1 MADQEKDLR
10 RRATILQEIE
20 DRERAIAAA
29 RANSA
34 LNQNLLNRYLII
46 QAEKTKNAAKEL
58 KKLNQERLD
67 GAKDA
72 EEVNNSLSG
81 MYKNLSKFEADRIAQ
96 TQKSNSLSQDQV
108 AKIDKLAS
116 LNRDIAKL
124 TFEDVQQRTALLN
137 QYRDI
142 QESIGIISQE
152 DQIILDNLAAQNT
165 MAASYGQMT
174 KTQKEFLEKQLA
186 VYDGI
191 KDTIGGILE
200 TASLLTSNL
209 MGAMGAAVIGV
220 GYGLEKW
227 GKSVRSFGGYVDSAQ
242 ISSVALGLVF
252 KDAEEVTKGLSKEFG
267 GLKDV
272 TFATQLNTNLMA
284 TNMGITGAE
293 AANVVGSFA
302 RLNEGSASTAMDM
315 AAATKSMG
323 KAAGVP
329 IDSLMKDVAG
339 STKAFAEYGKNGGIN
354 ISKAAVAAAKMG
366 VSMDSMTKVTDSL
379 LDFETSINSE
389 MELGAMLGKRLNLD
403 RARGLAF
410 EGDMTGAVKATLDEL
425 GGIEAFNEMDIF
437 QKRKAAE
444 LLGLSVDEFQKM
456 AANADKISDIGEGS
470 NSKWSMLWESTT
482 AFVTGPL
489 AGLAKGFGSSLIAIG
504 QMGTGLSSIGINM
517 GGIVKSS
524 AEFVKNIVKAGASKV
539 AGMFGKGGP
548 GESASQFAGGSFSK
562 GKELLAQR
570 NASVTG
576 KTPATAATPTA
587 GGGGADQ
594 ANKFGKI
601 KASDLIK
608 GAAALLIL
616 AAALWVSAKAFQEF
630 AKVEWEDVGKG
641 LVGLVGLAAIAYVLG
656 KAQGEMIKGAIA
668 VALLGVALIPFAFAM
683 SLIAGLDIGSV
694 LAAAAGLVIFGAAV
708 FALGALMFTGVGA
721 LVFGAGLL
729 ALTGLGLALIVLGTG
744 LTLVGNGF
752 SAISASL
759 PAIMEQISAVSQIDY
774 MPILGLAGA
783 LSVLAFAL
791 AAVAASGMLALPALM
806 ALGLVAGGAAMLFG
820 GGEGGGKTDSTSQLI
835 EEIKGLR
842 ADLNAGKISVHMDG
856 QKVTSRVSAIV
867 DKSSSNSYGKS

>member
-10 RRATILQEIE
+10 RRATILKEIE
-20 DRERAIAAA
+20 DREKAIAAA

-46 QAEKTKNAAKEL
+46 QNQKTKEAAQEL

-67 GAKDA
+67 GAKNA
-72 EEVNNSLSG
+72 EEVNNSLNG
-81 MYKNLSKFEADRIAQ
+81 LYKNLSKFEADRIAQ

-108 AKIDKLAS
+108 GKIDKLAS

-124 TFEDVQQRTALLN
+124 TFEDVQQRAALLN

-142 QESIGIISQE
+142 EESIGIISSE

-209 MGAMGAAVIGV
+209 MGATGAAVMGV
-220 GYGLEKW
+220 GMGLDKW

-242 ISSVALGLVF
+242 VSSFALGFAF
-252 KDAEEVTKGLSKEFG
+252 KDAEEVTKSLSKEFG

-272 TFATQLNTNLMA
+272 SFQTQLNTNLMA
-284 TNMGITGAE
+284 TNMGISGGE

-315 AAATKSMG
+315 AATTKAMG

-389 MELGAMLGKRLNLD
+389 MELGAMMGKQLNLD
-403 RARGLAF
+403 RARGLAY
-410 EGDMTGAVKATLDEL
+410 EGNIGGAVKETLQQL
-425 GGIEAFNEMDIF
+425 GGIEEFNKMDIF

-456 AANADKISDIGEGS
+456 AANSDKLNDDGERQELNGD
-470 NSKWSMLWESTT
+470 
-482 AFVTGPL
+482 
-489 AGLAKGFGSSLIAIG
+489 
-504 QMGTGLSSIGINM
+504 
-517 GGIVKSS
+517 
-524 AEFVKNIVKAGASKV
+524 
-539 AGMFGKGGP
+539 GK
-548 GESASQFAGGSFSK
+548 
-562 GKELLAQR
+562 
-570 NASVTG
+570 
-576 KTPATAATPTA
+576 
-587 GGGGADQ
+587 D
-594 ANKFGKI
+594 
-601 KASDLIK
+601 
-608 GAAALLIL
+608 
-616 AAALWVSAKAFQEF
+616 
-630 AKVEWEDVGKG
+630 
-641 LVGLVGLAAIAYVLG
+641 
-656 KAQGEMIKGAIA
+656 
-668 VALLGVALIPFAFAM
+668 
-683 SLIAGLDIGSV
+683 
-694 LAAAAGLVIFGAAV
+694 
-708 FALGALMFTGVGA
+708 
-721 LVFGAGLL
+721 
-729 ALTGLGLALIVLGTG
+729 
-744 LTLVGNGF
+744 
-752 SAISASL
+752 
-759 PAIMEQISAVSQIDY
+759 
-774 MPILGLAGA
+774 
-783 LSVLAFAL
+783 
-791 AAVAASGMLALPALM
+791 
-806 ALGLVAGGAAMLFG
+806 
-820 GGEGGGKTDSTSQLI
+820 
-835 EEIKGLR
+835 
-842 ADLNAGKISVHMDG
+842 
-856 QKVTSRVSAIV
+856 
-867 DKSSSNSYGKS
+867 

>member
-1 MADQEKDLR
+1 MADLENKK
-10 RRATILQEIE
+10 
-20 DRERAIAAA
+20 AAA
-29 RANSA
+29 LLTIARAQEEQNRLYA
-34 LNQNLLNRYLII
+34 EGLRLNQDMTAAHQAQAKII
-46 QAEKTKNAAKEL
+46 SDAGKEI
-58 KKLNQERLD
+58 KKLNQARLD
-67 GAKDA
+67 GLKSA
-72 EEVNNSLSG
+72 EKSVDNISG
-81 MYKNLSKFEADRIAQ
+81 LYQNLNKFERERIKNTLTSSTLTLEQTEVLNKMADI
-96 TQKSNSLSQDQV
+96 
-108 AKIDKLAS
+108 
-116 LNRDIAKL
+116 NRDIAQL
-124 TFEDVQQRTALLN
+124 SMDDVAGRAALLQEYN
-137 QYRDI
+137 DI
-142 QESIGIISQE
+142 KSTLGTISEE
-152 DQIILDNLAAQNT
+152 DKKILQNLEAQNT
-165 MAASYGQMT
+165 MAKSYGQMT
-174 KTQKEFLEKQLA
+174 KAQKDFLGKQLA

-209 MGAMGAAVIGV
+209 SGAMGAAIIGV

-252 KDAEEVTKGLSKEFG
+252 KDAEEVTKSLSKEFG

-272 TFATQLNTNLMA
+272 SFATQLNTNLMA
-284 TNMGITGAE
+284 TNMGISGAE
-293 AANVVGSFA
+293 AANVVGNFA
-302 RLNEGSASTAMDM
+302 RMNEGSASTAMDM

-354 ISKAAVAAAKMG
+354 IAKAAVAAAKMG
-366 VSMDSMTKVTDSL
+366 VSMDSMTKVSDSL

-389 MELGAMLGKRLNLD
+389 MELGAMMGKQLNLD
-403 RARGLAF
+403 RARGLAY

-425 GGIEAFNEMDIF
+425 GGIEAFNKMDIF

-504 QMGTGLSSIGINM
+504 QMGTGLSSLGINM

-524 AEFVKNIVKAGASKV
+524 AEFLKNIVKAGASKV

-570 NASVTG
+570 NAG
-576 KTPATAATPTA
+576 KTPATATTPA

-601 KASDLIK
+601 KAGDLIK

-616 AAALWVSAKAFQEF
+616 AAALYVSAKAFQEF
-630 AKVEWEDVGKG
+630 AKVEWESVAKG
-641 LVGLVGLAAIAYVLG
+641 LVGLVGLAAIAYILG

-744 LTLVGNGF
+744 LTMVGSGF
-752 SAISASL
+752 SAISSSL

-791 AAVAASGMLALPALM
+791 AAVAVSGMLALPALM

-820 GGEGGGKTDSTSQLI
+820 GGGGEKGDRTGELI
-835 EEIKGLR
+835 DEIKGLR
-842 ADLNAGKISVHMDG
+842 ADLSAGKISVHMDG
-856 QKVTSRVSAIV
+856 QKVTSKISAIV
-867 DKSSSNSYGKS
+867 DKSSSNSYGKR